1 MKERTHTAD
10 SAQTAQGVGGVDVAA
25 GAMAP
30 AHEAG
35 PAGAASKKGDGSS
48 DEAAAAKKDAAPA
61 TPAAAPAAAARQ
73 RPAREPVTWGY
84 ARVSAKD
91 QNLARQIDA
100 LTAFPVEPERIVC
113 DKASGRDFERA
124 GYQRLLRRLRAG
136 DVLVVMSIDRLGRN
150 YDEIL
155 AEWRRLTQEREVQ
168 MVVLDMALLDT
179 RAQRGDLTG
188 RFLADVTLELLSYVA
203 QIERENTRRR
213 QAEGIAAAKARG
225 VRFGRPRIE
234 RPADYADVVAAWR
247 AGELSPAEAA
257 QNLHVSLSTLYNW
270 QKADRAQQEA

>member
-1 MKERTHTAD
+1 MKERRRTDT
-10 SAQTAQGVGGVDVAA
+10 SAQATPEVRVGDIAA
-25 GAMAP
+25 GATGP
-30 AHEAG
+30 AHET
-35 PAGAASKKGDGSS
+35 GSIG
-48 DEAAAAKKDAAPA
+48 AAAAKKDGGPSGEPSAAEK
-61 TPAAAPAAAARQ
+61 PAASTPKTPAAAARQ